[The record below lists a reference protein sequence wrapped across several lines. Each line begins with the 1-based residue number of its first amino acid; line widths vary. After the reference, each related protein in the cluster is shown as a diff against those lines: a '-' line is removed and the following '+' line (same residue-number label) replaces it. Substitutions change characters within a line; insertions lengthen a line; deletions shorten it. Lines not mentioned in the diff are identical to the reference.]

1 MTSRAPRRRMTADAR
16 REQLL
21 ETARTVFLRS
31 GLGGTTVRDI
41 TDAADV
47 NTALLYR
54 HFASKEEL
62 FDAAVAQPLQDALE
76 GVVSRA
82 REASVYIGRPDV
94 QRAAVADTIG
104 RLLQAMGEI
113 TPLLGVVLFSERGA
127 AFHAEHLAPAVR
139 TIAQAADIARPHTGH
154 RPYDP
159 ELVATMLVGTCF
171 WHGLQEVFEGEHG
184 DRDRVARELTD
195 LLFDGIVPR

>member
-1 MTSRAPRRRMTADAR
+1 MTADAR

-21 ETARTVFLRS
+21 EVARTVFLRS
-31 GLGGTTVRDI
+31 GFGGATVRDI

-54 HFASKEEL
+54 HFASKEQL
-62 FDAAVAQPLQDALE
+62 FDAAVAQPLQAALE
-76 GVVSRA
+76 GVLARA

-104 RLLQAMGEI
+104 RLLEAMGEI
-113 TPLLGVVLFSERGA
+113 TPLLGIVLFSERGA

-139 TIAQAADIARPHTGH
+139 TIAQAADIARPHAGH

-171 WHGLQEVFEGEHG
+171 WHGLREVFEGEHG
-184 DRDRVARELTD
+184 DRDRVARALTD